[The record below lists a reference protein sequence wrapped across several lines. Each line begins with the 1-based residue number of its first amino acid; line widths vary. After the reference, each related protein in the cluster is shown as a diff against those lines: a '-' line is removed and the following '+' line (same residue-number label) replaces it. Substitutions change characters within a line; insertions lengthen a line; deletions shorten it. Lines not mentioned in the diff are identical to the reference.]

1 VRYTSADPRGGRP
14 ARSAETSKPVTQR
27 QDSLDELDRRVFD
40 VLVVGGGING
50 AASAA
55 ALAAH
60 GARVAM
66 VERGDFAGYT
76 SMHSSN
82 LAWGGIKYMETLE
95 LGLVRKLCR
104 SRNELMRAYPSAV
117 QETRFLLTVAKG
129 SRWGRYGHVLL
140 YLGALLY
147 WTIGGCFTRRPRLLS
162 NAAIER
168 EEGTVATARAV
179 GGIEYSDARFIDN
192 DAHFVFRFVRDA
204 IARGAVV
211 ANYAAS
217 EGSTWDGEHWITRV
231 VDRLGERTLTVRSRV
246 VVNAC
251 GPFVEEHNERSGIRT
266 RHRHLFSKGVHL
278 VVPRITEHERVLA
291 FFADDERLF
300 FVIPM
305 GPCSSIGT
313 TDTRVEALP
322 PVVTA
327 EDREFILSNINA
339 RLRLP
344 RPLRTTDVISERCGV
359 RPLAVEGDGE
369 HDQDWTALSRKHVI
383 EIDRAR
389 RHVSIFG
396 GKLTDCVNVGR
407 EVVDAVARLGVAL
420 EPPRPGTRWYG
431 EAEPEQR
438 QAVLARARAL
448 AGVGA
453 GPTDASPEPP
463 WMERLWR
470 RYGPEANALLDLV
483 EHDPHMAEEVVP
495 GAEVIWAEAAYAARH
510 ERVARVEDFTRR
522 RTRLEQVVP
531 HEQLEPVLPELERV
545 LFGDA
550 GQGEVVLRVAGGAGA
565 GASEIVAATP

>member
-14 ARSAETSKPVTQR
+14 ARGAETAAVTQR

-50 AASAA
+50 AVSAA

-60 GARVAM
+60 GARVAL
-66 VERGDFAGYT
+66 VERGDFAGQT

-95 LGLVRKLCR
+95 LGLVHKLCR

-117 QETRFLLTVAKG
+117 QETRFLLTVARG
-129 SRWGRYGHVLL
+129 SRWGRWGHVLL

-147 WTIGGCFTRRPRLLS
+147 WVIGGCFTRRPRLLS
-162 NAAIER
+162 NATILHDEA
-168 EEGTVATARAV
+168 VVDTARAV

-192 DAHFVFRFVRDA
+192 DARFVFRFVRDA
-204 IARGAVV
+204 AARGAVV
-211 ANYAAS
+211 ANYAAAD
-217 EGSTWDGEHWITRV
+217 GSVWDGERWVTRV
-231 VDRLGERTLTVRSRV
+231 VDQLDGCVVTVRSRV

-251 GPFVEEHNERSGIRT
+251 GPFVEEHDARSGIHT

-278 VVPRITEHERVLA
+278 VVPRITDAGRVLA

-313 TDTRVEALP
+313 TDTRVDALP

-327 EDREFILSNINA
+327 EDRLFILSNINA

-344 RPLRTTDVISERCGV
+344 RPLDERDVIAERCGV
-359 RPLAVEGDGE
+359 RPLAVSASDDGG

-383 EIDRAR
+383 EVDRAR
-389 RHVSIFG
+389 CHVSIFG

-407 EVVDAVARLGVAL
+407 EVVGAVARLGVAL
-420 EPPRPGTRWYG
+420 EPAAHRWYG
-431 EAEPEQR
+431 EAEPAER
-438 QAVLARARAL
+438 QAVLARAQAL
-448 AGVGA
+448 AGGVA
-453 GPTDASPEPP
+453 PPP
-463 WMERLWR
+463 WAERLWR
-470 RYGPEANALLDLV
+470 RFGPEAHALLELV
-483 EHDPHMAEEVVP
+483 EHDPHMAEELVP
-495 GAEVIWAEAAYAARH
+495 GGEVIRAEAVYAAQY
-510 ERVARVEDFTRR
+510 EWVAVLEDFLRR
-522 RTRLEQVVP
+522 RTRLAQVVP
-531 HEQLEPVLPELERV
+531 ADRLEAVRPELERI

-550 GQGEVVLRVAGGAGA
+550 GPAERATAGAEPPSAGAEPPGASAEPRVADTG
-565 GASEIVAATP
+565 